1 MIKCNKFYL
10 EKFRIKDEE
19 KMDNFNFENLNGE
32 EIWEKLYNKEL
43 NTKKN
48 ILEYIEMTGILIK
61 EKVDIYQI
69 ESTYNFIYKKIDE
82 MGAIIKPNTVMFLQ
96 NKLKEKLGK
105 YVSLKDPKMQS
116 TFIEFFKE
124 AYPKGERRKDFTWVL
139 LDINNISDEQIWT
152 TLKYINRECLNED
165 LFLDDEEIEDIVKVI
180 GKLVRNNNIKYIN
193 DIRSLSTLNSI
204 LKIKVIEDKGKFKVK
219 RIRKINLNIDKPL

>member
-1 MIKCNKFYL
+1 
-10 EKFRIKDEE
+10 
-19 KMDNFNFENLNGE
+19 MDNFNFENLNGE
-32 EIWEKLYNKEL
+32 EIWEKLHNKEL

-219 RIRKINLNIDKPL
+219 RLEK